1 MEAQITV
8 GNILNIAG
16 FIFGAGMIMQSVRG
30 VTREVEKL
38 TSRLHGLE
46 QKMDE
51 GNRAIHDVLNQHR
64 ERIATV
70 EALWRRRESD

>member
-1 MEAQITV
+1 MGAEITL
-8 GNILNIAG
+8 GNIIQLAG

-30 VTREVEKL
+30 VTKEVEKL
-38 TSRLHGLE
+38 TGRLQGLE
-46 QKMDE
+46 DKMEE

>member
-38 TSRLHGLE
+38 TNRLEGLE